1 MYYFLQQNYTH
12 IWIFVVK
19 PQNCP
24 RERLLQF
31 LYDLTQALGLNH
43 YGLWGL
49 SNTVKVKAAA
59 IYLSG
64 NGLIPMSWPSLL
76 PWFGTKTSIGMVPI
90 HKTCN
95 GKKHFSAKISITFL
109 FFYYIWVSQSTFF
122 FGVENAMNINLKISP
137 FWKLYQLSFF
147 LFT

>member
-1 MYYFLQQNYTH
+1 MIMLTYEYL
-12 IWIFVVK
+12 WSK

-24 RERLLQF
+24 WKRLLQF

-76 PWFGTKTSIGMVPI
+76 P
-90 HKTCN
+90 
-95 GKKHFSAKISITFL
+95 
-109 FFYYIWVSQSTFF
+109 
-122 FGVENAMNINLKISP
+122 
-137 FWKLYQLSFF
+137 
-147 LFT
+147 